1 MRIQMTAL
9 ALCAALLGGCV
20 GGKGSSDPASAAATL
35 KAPITSAAAALD
47 DVARNVA
54 QGKAAAGREAYQVFA
69 SAFGDLLG
77 PVSLKDPTAAQQMAN
92 ANTNLQEALAHS
104 AVDRA
109 AVRREADK
117 LMNGLHVAAHAMGV
131 SLNAT
136 AAARLG
142 AAAPEPARVIEVTAR
157 EYRFE
162 PKVLHVK
169 PGEQVTVRLR
179 NAGTEKHEWEA
190 DGLHAEIKPV
200 EPGRTGEV
208 TFTAPMKPGTYEFAC
223 HVDEHY
229 EKGMI
234 GFVVVR

>member
-1 MRIQMTAL
+1 MRIQITAL
-9 ALCAALLGGCV
+9 ALCAALLGGCAV
-20 GGKGSSDPASAAATL
+20 GKGSGEPAS
-35 KAPITSAAAALD
+35 
-47 DVARNVA
+47 
-54 QGKAAAGREAYQVFA
+54 
-69 SAFGDLLG
+69 
-77 PVSLKDPTAAQQMAN
+77 
-92 ANTNLQEALAHS
+92 
-104 AVDRA
+104 
-109 AVRREADK
+109 
-117 LMNGLHVAAHAMGV
+117 
-131 SLNAT
+131 

-142 AAAPEPARVIEVTAR
+142 AAAPEPARVIAVTAR
-157 EYRFE
+157 EYQFE

-200 EPGRTGEV
+200 APGGTGEV